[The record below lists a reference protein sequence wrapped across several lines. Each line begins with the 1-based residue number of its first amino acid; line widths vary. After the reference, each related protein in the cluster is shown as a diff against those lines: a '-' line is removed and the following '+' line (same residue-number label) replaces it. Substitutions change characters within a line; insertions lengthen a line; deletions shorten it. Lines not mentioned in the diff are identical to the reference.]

1 MPTTRGNKK
10 LLYRTHWDIKS
21 FTHHRQKTRMGKVEL
36 SKYRDLGDKAAD
48 EIIGQIVEQ
57 NGIAS
62 LRQLMSFL
70 SDFQN
75 LNFENQDPII
85 QLFLSANCSLPVF
98 YDKKKLIRATDFY
111 QENQQNIGLILGL
124 YSLPYCYLGED
135 GAKVLY
141 MSERIKN
148 DTYKRLTETGSFLKA
163 VMNYDN
169 WKSNRIFAIC
179 LKVRLLHASI
189 RYFTLHSK
197 QWDLAWGYPI
207 NQEDMLGT
215 NLAFSLVVLRGL
227 EKLGYSIDKTY
238 EDAYINIWNVIGFL
252 LGVKQE
258 IMPKN
263 YVEALKIDKQ
273 IADRQFRQSVEGQEL
288 TASLMQVIRSF
299 APNDITADLL
309 QSQSRMLL
317 GEKYAQMLGIAETN
331 FPNALLKV
339 YNITSVLISKVF

>member
-1 MPTTRGNKK
+1 
-10 LLYRTHWDIKS
+10 
-21 FTHHRQKTRMGKVEL
+21 MGKVEL
-36 SKYRDLGDKAAD
+36 SKCRDLGDKAAD

-124 YSLPYCYLGED
+124 YSLPYCYLGAD

-197 QWDLAWGYPI
+197 KWDLAWGYPI